1 MAAPITRPRRGR
13 VLRPDFVLDAV
24 AHLTAADI
32 AALAPGVTT
41 LCFDIDGT
49 VTDYHSPAVPQAAAS
64 HLRALNEAGYQTFVV
79 SNCYGKRA
87 QEVHRLFDDVAT
99 GVFTPEDCLAPGE
112 TPADARSHGKPAP
125 DMILAAI
132 DRAQV
137 SPGQVLMVGDQLF
150 KDVLAAR
157 RAGTSALLVPRLGP
171 SDHTGVRILQRPV
184 EVLLR
189 LATGLPV
196 ARRSWPRT
204 LTRVP

>member
-1 MAAPITRPRRGR
+1 MKNTVTRK
-13 VLRPDFVLDAV
+13 LRPDFVLDAV
-24 AHLTAADI
+24 AHLAADDI
-32 AALAPGVTT
+32 AALAPDVKA

-64 HLRALNEAGYQTFVV
+64 HLRALGEAGYQTFVV

-87 QEVHRLFDDVAT
+87 QEVHRLFGDVTT

-112 TPADARSHGKPAP
+112 TPADARKHGKPAP

-137 SPGQVLMVGDQLF
+137 APEQVLMVGDQLF
-150 KDVLAAR
+150 KDVVAAR
-157 RAGTSALLVPRLGP
+157 RAGTKSLLVPRLGP

-184 EVLLR
+184 EVVVRLL
-189 LATGLPV
+189 TGLPV
-196 ARRSWPRT
+196 VRRSWPHG
-204 LTRVP
+204 LTAVP